1 MLFLMII
8 VLWRYLLSM
17 ALQREQDWSN
27 PRATLFGVGVALVSL
42 QGLNWAL
49 WLLGWYVEAVLLLYS
64 CYYALPPRYPPRY
77 LLPATATTPTPTTI
91 TNQPT
96 APLSGTRR
104 EACCSST
111 PP

>member
-64 CYYALPPRYPPRY
+64 CCYARTAAAAVGGSVLV
-77 LLPATATTPTPTTI
+77 LLRPY
-91 TNQPT
+91 
-96 APLSGTRR
+96 
-104 EACCSST
+104 CCCCCW
-111 PP
+111 